1 MKKEILISS
10 TSNENRIAITEDGKL
25 TELFIENAQYE
36 RIIGDIY
43 LGRVAKV
50 IPGIKA
56 AFIDLGFKQD
66 AFLHFSDVAEQTED
80 LKALLGGEDIDD
92 DDDDDEDEK
101 SSAPYS
107 TTAVR
112 HTTRRRYEPP
122 KLERDQSIIVQITK
136 EPVGNK
142 GVRVTSK
149 IALPGRYLV
158 FLPFENKVNASKQI
172 ANLREKRRLKNIV
185 KDFKRETGLE
195 FGAIIRTVAE
205 NEPEMAI
212 REDLDNLLSTWKE
225 IEKNVKNE
233 KPPAIIYKD
242 LSMTSSVIRDL
253 FRDDV
258 VKVLID
264 SKKLFKEVM
273 SYLKLT
279 SPALVNKVDLYKNS
293 DPLFDAYS
301 VEKEIQTTFNKKIN
315 LKSGGYIF
323 IEHTE
328 AMVVIDV
335 NSGKYARSKD
345 QEVNS
350 LKTNLEAARE
360 IVRQIRLR
368 DLGGIIVIDFI
379 DVYDDKNKKKI
390 YDELKKEFKKDRA
403 KVTVLPMSEFGLV
416 QITRQRVRQSIVR
429 SVSEQCPLCGGTGIV
444 ESSSNIVTRI
454 ERWIRRYKSQ
464 SSTLSSGKLILK
476 VNPQVYKHLKEGTI
490 SHMTKIAFKYL
501 IRVKLVEE
509 PTLALQDFRFTL
521 AKNDQDITQEFSQ

>member
-1 MKKEILISS
+1 MKKEIIINS

-25 TELFIENAQYE
+25 AELFIENPQYE

-43 LGRVAKV
+43 LGRIAKV

-66 AFLHFSDVAEQTED
+66 AFLHFSDVSEQSED
-80 LKALLGGEDIDD
+80 FKALLGDIDSDLDEEEDD
-92 DDDDDEDEK
+92 DDRNLP
-101 SSAPYS
+101 SA
-107 TTAVR
+107 TTVQ
-112 HTTRRRYEPP
+112 TRRRTDYP
-122 KLERDQSIIVQITK
+122 KLERDKSIIVQITK

-149 IALPGRYLV
+149 IAIPGRYLV
-158 FLPFENKVNASKQI
+158 LLPFENKVNASKQI
-172 ANLREKRRLKNIV
+172 QNLREKRRLKNIV
-185 KDFKRETGLE
+185 RDYKKEKSAE

-205 NEPEMAI
+205 NQDDMSI
-212 REDLDNLLSTWKE
+212 REDIENLFNIWKE
-225 IEKNVKNE
+225 IERNVKNE
-233 KPPAIIYKD
+233 KPPALLYKD
-242 LSMTSSVIRDL
+242 LSMTSSVMRDL

-258 VKVLID
+258 VEVITD
-264 SKKLFKEVM
+264 SKKLYKEIT
-273 SYLKLT
+273 SYLKVS
-279 SPALVNKVDLYKNS
+279 SPKLVEKVELYKN
-293 DPLFDAYS
+293 PAPIFDVYGI
-301 VEKEIQTTFNKKIN
+301 EKEIQVNLNKKLN

-345 QEVNS
+345 QEINS

-379 DVYDDKNKKKI
+379 DVYDDRNKKKI

-416 QITRQRVRQSIVR
+416 QITRQRVRQSLIR
-429 SVSEQCPLCGGTGIV
+429 SISEPCPLCGGTGLV
-444 ESSSNIVTRI
+444 ESSTNIITRI
-454 ERWIRRYKSQ
+454 ERWIKRYKSQ
-464 SSTLSSGKLILK
+464 PAKISGGKLILK
-476 VNPQVYKHLKEGTI
+476 VNPQVYSHLKEGTI
-490 SHMTKIAFKYL
+490 SHITRISFKYL
-501 IRVKLVEE
+501 LRIKLVEDI
-509 PTLALQDFRFTL
+509 TLAQQDFRFIL
-521 AKNDQDITQEFSQ
+521 SKNNQDITEGYSQ

>member
-1 MKKEILISS
+1 MKKEIIINS
-10 TSNENRIAITEDGKL
+10 TSNENRIAITEDGRL
-25 TELFIENAQYE
+25 AELFIESPQYE

-43 LGRVAKV
+43 LGRIAKV

-66 AFLHFSDVAEQTED
+66 AFLHFSDVSEQSED
-80 LKALLGGEDIDD
+80 FKALLGDVDSELDEE
-92 DDDDDEDEK
+92 DDEDDR
-101 SSAPYS
+101 SLPGSA
-107 TTAVR
+107 TTSIQ
-112 HTTRRRYEPP
+112 TRRRTDLP

-149 IALPGRYLV
+149 IAIPGRFLV
-158 FLPFENKVNASKQI
+158 LLPFENKVNASKQI
-172 ANLREKRRLKNIV
+172 QNLREKRRLKNTV
-185 KDFKRETGLE
+185 KDYKREHGSE

-205 NEPEMAI
+205 NQDESSI
-212 REDLDNLLSTWKE
+212 REDIENLLNIWKE
-225 IEKNVKNE
+225 IERNVKTE
-233 KPPAIIYKD
+233 KPPALVYKD
-242 LSMTSSVIRDL
+242 LSMTSSVMRDL

-258 VKVLID
+258 VKVITD
-264 SKKLFKEVM
+264 SKKLFKEIA
-273 SYLKLT
+273 SYLKVT
-279 SPALVNKVDLYKNS
+279 SPELVEKVELYKN
-293 DPLFDAYS
+293 PTPIFDLYG
-301 VEKEIQTTFNKKIN
+301 VEKEIQLTMSKKIN

-379 DVYDDKNKKKI
+379 DVYDDRNKKKI

-403 KVTVLPMSEFGLV
+403 KVTILPMSEFGLV
-416 QITRQRVRQSIVR
+416 QITRQRVRQSIIR
-429 SVSEQCPLCGGTGIV
+429 SISETCPLCGGTGIV
-444 ESSSNIVTRI
+444 ESSTNIITRI
-454 ERWIRRYKSQ
+454 ERWIKRYKSQ
-464 SSTLSSGKLILK
+464 PGKTSGGKLILK
-476 VNPQVYKHLKEGTI
+476 VSPQVYSHLKEGTI
-490 SHMTKIAFKYL
+490 SHITRISFKYL
-501 IRVKLVEE
+501 IRLKLVEDKE
-509 PTLALQDFRFTL
+509 LAFHDFRFISSR
-521 AKNDQDITQEFSQ
+521 NNQDITEEFSQ